1 MAELIL
7 KATGAGFEGTTYDL
21 RTIEKLITNY
31 RQIIDRT
38 LPVSVGHKHL
48 NFTLKHNIKYEVE
61 FRPGCLEILVKL
73 IQNTDKEVLGALF
86 CDGGY
91 CITTVITKLLAEAIS
106 IRRKVSDFLKEGRP
120 IVLALAIG
128 NNCSNTV
135 VNNTAKVL
143 VQDPKAPLVV
153 EATRAPINR
162 IIQSIDGESLES
174 VEIKDESEGLKLT
187 REDVGITE
195 PQIESLPDHIDIV
208 GRLDR
213 VCFSTRKGTVE
224 SGCNRFSVTWDDSI
238 RGKIR
243 DCADRNGI
251 VFRAEPVVDQRRLQK
266 NTIGFHIIDCGLQQE
281 SLNFE
286 Q

>member
-7 KATGAGFEGTTYDL
+7 KATGAGFEGTAYDL
-21 RTIEKLITNY
+21 RTIEKLISNY

-38 LPVSVGHKHL
+38 LPVSVGHKRL
-48 NFTLKHNIKYEVE
+48 NLALRHNIKYEVE

-73 IQNTDKEVLGALF
+73 IQTTDQEVLGVLF

-91 CITTVITKLLAEAIS
+91 CITTLMATLLSEAIS
-106 IRRKVSDFLKEGRP
+106 IRRKASELIKNKLP
-120 IVLALAIG
+120 INLALAVG
-128 NNCSNTV
+128 NNCTANV
-135 VNNTAKVL
+135 ANNTHNIYVKN
-143 VQDPKAPLVV
+143 PKAPLVV
-153 EATRAPINR
+153 EATRAPMNR
-162 IIQSIDGESLES
+162 IIQSIDGEDLES

-187 REDVGITE
+187 RDDMGMTE
-195 PQIESLPDHIDIV
+195 AQVEPLADHIDIV

-224 SGCNRFSVTWDDSI
+224 SGSNRFLVTWDDSL

-251 VFRAEPVVDQRRLQK
+251 VFRAKPIVDQRRLQE
-266 NTIGFHIIDCGLQQE
+266 NTIGFHLLDCGLQQE